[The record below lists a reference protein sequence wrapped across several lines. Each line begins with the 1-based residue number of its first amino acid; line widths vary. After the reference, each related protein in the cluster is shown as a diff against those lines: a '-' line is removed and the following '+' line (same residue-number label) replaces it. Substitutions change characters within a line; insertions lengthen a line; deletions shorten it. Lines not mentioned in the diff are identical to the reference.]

1 MIHIRT
7 ARRTDAAGISR
18 VHERTW
24 KEAYKGLLDGS
35 YLETL
40 SERRLLPRWRSNL
53 DRRSEDLDDAIYVAV
68 SNKEIIGF
76 VMVGATREAFAP
88 WDAEISMVYVLKE
101 HRGAGVGRALM
112 KAAADHCIRRAMF
125 SGGLWVL
132 RDNGA
137 ARDFYETLK
146 GEHAGRKVDSV
157 GGQIVPLV
165 GYWWRDL
172 ATLAERSVSVSP
184 LGRS

>member
-1 MIHIRT
+1 MIHIRN
-7 ARRTDAAGISR
+7 ARRTDAAGIAG
-18 VHERTW
+18 VHERSW
-24 KEAYKGLLDGS
+24 KEAYRGMLDGS
-35 YLETL
+35 YLESL
-40 SERRLLPRWRSNL
+40 SERRLTPRWRANL
-53 DRRSEDLDDAIYVAV
+53 DRRSDDLDDAIYVAC
-68 SNKEIIGF
+68 SGKEVIGF
-76 VMVGATREAFAP
+76 VAVGASREAFAP
-88 WDAEISMVYVLKE
+88 WEAEVSMLYVLKE

-112 KAAADHCIRRAMF
+112 KAAADHCIRRGMF

-137 ARDFYETLK
+137 ARDFYEALK

-172 ATLAERSVSVSP
+172 ASVAERTVSVTP
-184 LGRS
+184 LSRS

>member
-1 MIHIRT
+1 MILIRT
-7 ARRTDAAGISR
+7 ARRTDAPGIAR
-18 VHERTW
+18 VHERSW
-24 KEAYKGLLDGS
+24 KEAYKGLLDGA
-35 YLETL
+35 YLESLT
-40 SERRLLPRWRSNL
+40 ERRLVPRWRHNL
-53 DRRSEDLDDAIYVAV
+53 DRRSEDLDEAILVAV
-68 SNKEIIGF
+68 SGQDVIGF
-76 VMVGATREAFAP
+76 CTAGSSREAFAP
-88 WDAEISMVYVLKE
+88 WEAEVSMVYVLKE

-112 KAAADHCIRRAMF
+112 KAAADHCIQRGMF

-137 ARDFYETLK
+137 ARDFYEALK

-172 ATLAERSVSVSP
+172 ATLAERTAPHLSIGGV
-184 LGRS
+184 